1 MEVLHPLYNYLSS
14 EGKGLAPLRQDIT
27 NQEVVYVDG
36 TGQIMV
42 GTVIHIPS
50 LDTLVVTPVDQT
62 GPVTI
67 SIPNNYVC
75 LGTDFG
81 KNIDVRM
88 PESES
93 DSMMTSGG
101 YKKRRKS
108 QKRRKS
114 NRRR

>member
-27 NQEVVYVDG
+27 DQEVVYVDG
-36 TGQIMV
+36 NGQIMV
-42 GTVIHIPS
+42 GTVVHMPS

-62 GPVTI
+62 GLVTI

-81 KNIDVRM
+81 KNINVRM
-88 PESES
+88 P
-93 DSMMTSGG
+93 TGSGG

>member
-1 MEVLHPLYNYLSS
+1 MCIRDRLHPLYNYLSS

-62 GPVTI
+62 GSVTI

-81 KNIDVRM
+81 KNIDVRILT
-88 PESES
+88 S
-93 DSMMTSGG
+93 SGG

-108 QKRRKS
+108 QKRKKS
-114 NRRR
+114 SRRR